1 MKQFSVLLHMRQIHN
16 KCITFYKEL
25 TDVND
30 EFNNI
35 FSENIDL
42 EEFAELKE
50 NLNIVQ
56 GTMEVDL
63 RIQISKDCITMI
75 NEKLQKYC
83 PHEFEDD
90 YVDHDIEHM
99 KKIVYCKICEY
110 TKTEQDK

>member
-16 KCITFYKEL
+16 KCINFYKEL
-25 TDVND
+25 TDVNN

-35 FSENIDL
+35 FSENVDL

-50 NLNIVQ
+50 NLDIVQ

-63 RIQISKDCITMI
+63 RI

-83 PHEFEDD
+83 PHEFEED
-90 YVDHDIEHM
+90 YIDHDLEHM